1 MNSQSENYTAA
12 GWLAIT
18 SAILSVPLMV
28 LSIIQFVK
36 HSIRSVLMPIGIL
49 LLIVITLLTLYAIY
63 KFGKMLNKRHNFH
76 LVDTLIII
84 IIAGG
89 ILITLERILFRIMFP
104 VALVPL
110 LILLAMTGIPLSI
123 IGILFSVR
131 LMQLDHDLNGMLKP
145 IAYTYMAAS
154 ICFLTIILSDFGL
167 LFMIAFN
174 VFMGIALI
182 KAGEEKPIPDFV

>member
-1 MNSQSENYTAA
+1 MNSQSDNYAAA
-12 GWLAIT
+12 GWLAIV
-18 SAILSVPLMV
+18 SAILGVPLMV
-28 LSIIQFVK
+28 LSIIQFIK
-36 HSIRSVLMPIGIL
+36 RSFGRVLMPVGIL
-49 LLIVITLLTLYAIY
+49 LLIVITVLTLYAMY
-63 KFGKMLNKRHNFH
+63 KFGRMLNHRHNFH
-76 LVDTLIII
+76 GVDTLIII

-89 ILITLERILFRIMFP
+89 ILITLERILFRIVFP
-104 VALVPL
+104 AGIIPL

-174 VFMGIALI
+174 VFLGLALI
-182 KAGEEKPIPDFV
+182 KADKEQSLPDFV